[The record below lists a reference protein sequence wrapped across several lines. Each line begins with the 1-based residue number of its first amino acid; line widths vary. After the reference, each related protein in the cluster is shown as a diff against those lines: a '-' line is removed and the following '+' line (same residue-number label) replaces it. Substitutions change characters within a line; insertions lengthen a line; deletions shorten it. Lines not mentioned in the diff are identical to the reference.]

1 LTMRTALRSIFAH
14 AAADAAAAG
23 VPESWWAPISA
34 SPRRDVPRSAALSS
48 TGEECASTSDALVA
62 TSPATGRTNRLRAPS
77 TDASLA
83 ARTAFPQSPVKGFA
97 SARLEAPSIDECPL
111 DSLPLSRPR
120 ISNASPP
127 PVFGFCRP
135 ESGFRRSFAASLR
148 RGRWLDRDRY
158 RTLFTFGRFWP
169 RAARRLLQSKRSAS
183 TTYGPR
189 NPDSLGRIRFHEFVS
204 RRLTAYAGPAS
215 QSKPPDLRRTA
226 SSYDVR
232 SPLRRCRHRF
242 YPITISIEWEPRI
255 HGSGAVWC
263 VVIRRS
269 PRRPPSTT
277 IACLGGFAPTRLART
292 PHVALPASTTI
303 GAP

>member
-1 LTMRTALRSIFAH
+1 M
-14 AAADAAAAG
+14 AAG

-34 SPRRDVPRSAALSS
+34 SPRRDAPRSAALSS
-48 TGEECASTSDALVA
+48 TGEECASTSDAHCRDESRCRL
-62 TSPATGRTNRLRAPS
+62 TNRLRAS
-77 TDASLA
+77 NTDASLA
-83 ARTAFPQSPVKGFA
+83 ARTAFPQGPVKVLV

-111 DSLPLSRPR
+111 DSQPLSRPS

-158 RTLFTFGRFWP
+158 RTLFTLGRFWP
-169 RAARRLLQSKRSAS
+169 RAARRLLQSKTICKHDLRTSKPGLA
-183 TTYGPR
+183 R
-189 NPDSLGRIRFHEFVS
+189 ANSLSRIRLAIAEP
-204 RRLTAYAGPAS
+204 ACADPAS
-215 QSKPPDLRRTA
+215 QSKLPDLRRTA

-232 SPLRRCRHRF
+232 SPLRRYRHQF

-263 VVIRRS
+263 LVIRRS

-292 PHVALPASTTI
+292 PHVAPPASTTI